1 VRDAC
6 ADVWRNGMNRPRR
19 QLAVLLGALGAT
31 VCLPAAAD
39 AYGLTARSGAI
50 DRPAARAAA
59 GDGVAHAS
67 RLRTITKPTW
77 VSPVTVTEYFPIPE
91 AYFRGARVRAP
102 GLTGRHRIDWLYSAR
117 GLTME
122 GDGIGL
128 DGRRYHVDATGS
140 GGWVDKYGH
149 RATPGG
155 SRPVF
160 WRAGGF
166 YRNARGLL
174 TFPLDAG
181 GGSLNLGGGS
191 LDVGGGWFNGVGL
204 KYVPLRGVS
213 FATGPSL
220 PLTYYRS
227 IATDPNYIPRG
238 SRVYIPYY
246 RNINGG
252 WFRAEDTGG
261 AIDGKHVDVYRPPP
275 PSIDD
280 GGRYLTRQRIYV
292 VPPRVVNG

>member
-1 VRDAC
+1 MRGVC
-6 ADVWRNGMNRPRR
+6 ADSWRNGMNRPRR
-19 QLAVLLGALGAT
+19 QLAALVGALGAF
-31 VCLPAAAD
+31 VCLPAAAAAFD
-39 AYGLTARSGAI
+39 LSARPGAI

-59 GDGVAHAS
+59 RDGVARAS
-67 RLRTITKPTW
+67 RLRKITKPTW
-77 VSPVTVTEYFPIPE
+77 VTGVTVTEYFPVPE

-102 GLTGRHRIDWLYSAR
+102 GIGGRHRIDWLYSAR

-128 DGRRYHVDATGS
+128 DGRRYHLDAPGS
-140 GGWVDKYGH
+140 GGWVDQYG
-149 RATPGG
+149 RRTTIGAARG
-155 SRPVF
+155 VF

-166 YRNARGLL
+166 YRNTRGWL
-174 TFPLDAG
+174 TFPLDVG

-191 LDVGGGWFNGVGL
+191 LDVGGGWFNGVGV

-213 FATGPSL
+213 FGYGPSL

-227 IATDPNYIPRG
+227 IATDPSYIPRG

-246 RNINGG
+246 RNISGG
-252 WFRAEDTGG
+252 WFVAQDTGG

-275 PSIDD
+275 PSIND
-280 GGRYLTRQRIYV
+280 GGRYLRRQQIYV
-292 VPPRVVNG
+292 VPPRPVDG

>member
-6 ADVWRNGMNRPRR
+6 ADAWRNDMNRPRR
-19 QLAVLLGALGAT
+19 QLAALVGALGAL
-31 VCLPAAAD
+31 VCLPAAAAG
-39 AYGLTARSGAI
+39 AYDLTARPGAI

-59 GDGVAHAS
+59 RDGVAHAS
-67 RLRTITKPTW
+67 KLRKITKPTW
-77 VSPVTVTEYFPIPE
+77 VSGVTVTEYFPIPE

-102 GLTGRHRIDWLYSAR
+102 GLAGRHRIDWLYSAR

-140 GGWVDKYGH
+140 AGWVDKYG
-149 RATPGG
+149 RRTTLGG
-155 SRPVF
+155 SRAVF

-166 YRNARGLL
+166 YRNARGWV
-174 TFPLDAG
+174 TFPLD
-181 GGSLNLGGGS
+181 
-191 LDVGGGWFNGVGL
+191 VGGWFSGVGV
-204 KYVPLRGVS
+204 KYVPLPGVS
-213 FATGPSL
+213 FGAGPSL

-227 IATDPNYIPRG
+227 IATDPGYIPRG

-246 RNINGG
+246 RNVSGG

-261 AIDGKHVDVYRPPP
+261 GIDGKHVDVYRPPP

-280 GGRYLTRQRIYV
+280 GGRYLTRQQIYV
-292 VPPRVVNG
+292 VPPRVVDD